1 MDIHYDPAKNQLN
14 RQKHGIDLTDVEGVF
29 YDPFAI
35 TLEDRD
41 HNEERFVTIGM
52 DGYGRL
58 LVVFYYY
65 TDAYC
70 IQLTSARLA
79 DPSERRVYGE

>member
-52 DGYGRL
+52 DGFGRL
-58 LVVFYYY
+58 LVVVYHYP
-65 TDAYC
+65 DADS
-70 IQLTSARLA
+70 IRLISARLA
-79 DPSERRVYGE
+79 DPNERRVYGE